1 MGKKRMVE
9 EMLTLMAIDRGQ
21 RKITREDE
29 AQEQV
34 KQEFAKAEAKR
45 MEKHYAA
52 VEAERQRVANKM
64 VVSL

>member
-1 MGKKRMVE
+1 MGKKRIFE
-9 EMLTLMAIDRGQ
+9 KMLTLMAIDRGQ

-34 KQEFAKAEAKR
+34 NRQFATAEAKR

-52 VEAERQRVANKM
+52 VEAERQRVANKTL
-64 VVSL
+64 VSY